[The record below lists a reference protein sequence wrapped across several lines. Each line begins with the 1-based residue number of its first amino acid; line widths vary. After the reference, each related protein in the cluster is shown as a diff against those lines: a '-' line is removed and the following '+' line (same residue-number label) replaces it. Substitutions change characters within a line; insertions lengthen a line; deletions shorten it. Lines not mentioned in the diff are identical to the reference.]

1 MFPQGAYKVPS
12 AYGSL
17 APHLCRCIALLPVS
31 VHQCVSITYL
41 STNQPLDAPLHTI
54 TVCLPIP
61 TVASSSRLTQA
72 SPFTLRFHP
81 TPQGTRQPHPPP
93 TGTERTSLR
102 KEHRCRDHRRGVSL
116 FIPPGSKPPR
126 SGLLN
131 KGTLLRVGLPLI
143 CSRVRPQF
151 LVLHLLK
158 LDFIRRHVLCFT
170 ITLPALTVSAALF

>member
-1 MFPQGAYKVPS
+1 MSLYCTS
-12 AYGSL
+12 ASVRSPLRFFHLPFYQPTTRRSSPYDHGLL
-17 APHLCRCIALLPVS
+17 ANPNCGIVFQAHTGIAL
-31 VHQCVSITYL
+31 H
-41 STNQPLDAPLHTI
+41 I
-54 TVCLPIP
+54 TVPP
-61 TVASSSRLTQA
+61 N
-72 SPFTLRFHP
+72 SPGNKA
-81 TPQGTRQPHPPP
+81 TPPPP

-143 CSRVRPQF
+143 CSRVRPQL